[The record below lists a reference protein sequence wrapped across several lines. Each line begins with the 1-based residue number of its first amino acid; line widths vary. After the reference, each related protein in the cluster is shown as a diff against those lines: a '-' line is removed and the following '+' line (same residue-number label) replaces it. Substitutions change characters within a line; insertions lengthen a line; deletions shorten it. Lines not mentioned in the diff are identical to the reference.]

1 MKPILLFVMMNSP
14 FFLKAQEKRVQ
25 TILET
30 VHKKPLYKTEP
41 AFNEKPLR
49 ISCGFGTDTLQ
60 FEEATFDPSKV
71 QIIAID
77 LVFTDYPAYDD
88 LKKLNSRRLMNL
100 FKQYPSLEKNNSI
113 SWQLIRQTDGS
124 EKENALSLFHGF
136 VIYYKPLQDAALI
149 KNDLSKLEE
158 MLIPEPGPGGKKRN
172 GFLAGDTTNLRV
184 QYEMEEYIFVGKM
197 PIKKAEAYLD
207 IDERGKLFYKDNDSV
222 FVYEKPAPKIPGE
235 KVKMKA
241 PDDSAVI
248 KVLDRLTWTNMTV
261 VADITGSM
269 YPYTG
274 QLLLWLKIHEEEL
287 RIKQFVFFNDGD
299 MKDEDMK
306 FPGRTGGIYSTVSS
320 EFDRVESLVYKVM
333 KNGSGGAVP
342 ENNIEALLHA
352 QSSCNNCELLM
363 IADNSSPVSDM
374 VLLKQLNH
382 PVHIIPCGIHET
394 INTDLLDIARLTGGS
409 IHLADKDITDLS
421 TVAEN
426 ETVRINEHDYKVV
439 NGRFKVL

>member
-1 MKPILLFVMMNSP
+1 MFLLFAVLFIP
-14 FFLKAQEKRVQ
+14 YLLKAQDNRTQV
-25 TILET
+25 ILAN
-30 VHKKPLYKTEP
+30 VHKKAVYKTEA
-41 AFNEKPLR
+41 AFNEKIIQ
-49 ISCGFGTDTLQ
+49 ISCGFGNDTLN
-60 FEEATFDPSKV
+60 FTDAAFNPDKV
-71 QIIAID
+71 QVIAID
-77 LVFTDYPAYDD
+77 LVFTDYPAEDD
-88 LKKLNSRRLMNL
+88 LKKLNGRRLMNL
-100 FKQYPSLEKNNSI
+100 FKRYPSLEKSNSI
-113 SWQLIRQTDGS
+113 SWQLIRQTDGA

-136 VIYYKPLQDAALI
+136 LIYYKPLQDAALI

-158 MLIPEPGPGGKKRN
+158 MLTPEPGSTGKKRK
-172 GFLAGDTTNLRV
+172 GFLAGDTTHLRE

-197 PIKKAEAYLD
+197 PVKKAEAYLD

-222 FVYEKPAPKIPGE
+222 FVYEKPSPKIPGE

-248 KVLDRLTWTNMTV
+248 KVLDRLPFPNMTV

-287 RIKQFVFFNDGD
+287 RIKQFFFFNDGD

-306 FPGRTGGIYSTVSS
+306 SPGKTGGIYSTVSS

-333 KNGSGGAVP
+333 NNGSGGANP
-342 ENNIEALLHA
+342 ENNIEALLQA

-374 VLLKQLNH
+374 ILLKQLTR
-382 PVHIIPCGIHET
+382 PVHVIPCGIHET
-394 INTDLLDIARLTGGS
+394 LNTDLLDIARSTAGS
-409 IHLADKDITDLS
+409 IRLADKDIKGLS
-421 TVAEN
+421 SIGEN
-426 ETVRINEHDYKVV
+426 ETLKINDHEYKVA
-439 NGRFKVL
+439 NGRFKLVQ